1 MRINVIRN
9 FLTTSI
15 LGDFTMQKN
24 NGNSNFSIAD
34 LFLKH
39 PGVTDTPKDIESY
52 VKKQIDMRMSRLR
65 RIMAFKRLNV
75 QDVRQDFLLA
85 IVSAMANYDAEKSGW
100 RTFVS
105 SVCNKKYCY
114 LMRTYQN
121 EKKFLLNLTSLD
133 TIDEES
139 ESLPSYETDFDTQI
153 DVDTAMEGLSD
164 RLRNIAEMLKH
175 NSPAQVAKQL
185 GVSRTT
191 IGRAMKH
198 LRTAFLKN
206 GLGPKYLG
214 VTN

>member
-1 MRINVIRN
+1 ME
-9 FLTTSI
+9 TSV
-15 LGDFTMQKN
+15 
-24 NGNSNFSIAD
+24 NSNFSIAD

-39 PGVTDTPKDIESY
+39 PGVTDSPKAIESY

-65 RIMAFKRLNV
+65 RIMAFKRLSV

-85 IVSAMANYDAEKSGW
+85 IVSAMTNYDAEKSGW

-139 ESLPSYETDFDTQI
+139 ESLPTYQTDFDTQI
-153 DVDTAMEGLSD
+153 DVDTALEGLSE
-164 RLRNIAEMLKH
+164 RLRVIAEMLKH
-175 NSPAQVAKQL
+175 NSPAQVAKKL
-185 GVSRTT
+185 GVSHTT

-198 LRTAFLKN
+198 LKAAFLKN
-206 GLGPKYLG
+206 GLGSEYLG

>member
-1 MRINVIRN
+1 ME
-9 FLTTSI
+9 TSV
-15 LGDFTMQKN
+15 
-24 NGNSNFSIAD
+24 NSNFSIED
-34 LFLKH
+34 SFLKH
-39 PGVTDTPKDIESY
+39 PGITDSPKDIEAY

-65 RIMAFKRLNV
+65 RIMAFKRLSV

-85 IVSAMANYDAEKSGW
+85 IVSAMANYNAEKSGW

-139 ESLPSYETDFDTQI
+139 ESLPLYESDFDTQI
-153 DVDTAMEGLSD
+153 DVDTAIEGLPD
-164 RLRNIAEMLKH
+164 RLRNIGEMLKH

-198 LRTAFLKN
+198 LRDAFLKN
-206 GLGPKYLG
+206 GIGPEYLG